1 VYRHICVVDRCFA
14 KNYRKLFE
22 ENKIIMLEIKELS
35 KLFNVGKEDEV
46 RALSNLNLTIKE
58 GEFVMVVGSN
68 GSGKSTLMN
77 LILGSVPPTSGSIKI
92 GKDEI
97 SKLAEH
103 HRSKWVS
110 MVFQNPSHGTAPE
123 LSILENFRLAA
134 LRTGSKKV
142 MIGLDDEFRKKTAE
156 KISKLGMGLESKLN
170 QRMGSLS
177 GGQKQALTLL
187 MGIMDKT
194 SLLLMDEPTS
204 ALDPKS
210 SKTIMDLA
218 EKINKEMGVTILL
231 VTHSMKDALQY
242 GNRLLLFREGSLKK
256 DLQGEEKKQ
265 LELPQIYQWFNE

>member
-1 VYRHICVVDRCFA
+1 
-14 KNYRKLFE
+14 
-22 ENKIIMLEIKELS
+22 
-35 KLFNVGKEDEV
+35 
-46 RALSNLNLTIKE
+46 
-58 GEFVMVVGSN
+58 
-68 GSGKSTLMN
+68 
-77 LILGSVPPTSGSIKI
+77 
-92 GKDEI
+92 
-97 SKLAEH
+97 
-103 HRSKWVS
+103 
-110 MVFQNPSHGTAPE
+110 
-123 LSILENFRLAA
+123 
-134 LRTGSKKV
+134 
-142 MIGLDDEFRKKTAE
+142 
-156 KISKLGMGLESKLN
+156 MGLESKLN